1 MIGVVN
7 PATISS
13 GGIMDAVKPDEFL
26 QQLIA
31 ARETFWEKMNAERKS
46 YGAEKPLTPAIVL
59 RRLQFGVVMERKA
72 AEVTAPWVS
81 KIPDLDLQQPMSE
94 YVVNELKHTSIL
106 RKRISDLNGD
116 PDALWNSPLAE
127 LKELWDFHAGLSSL
141 CELIASVQFG
151 HEEFFPRTS
160 KSFIE
165 RVAAIDRTTA
175 AIYRDV
181 LLAEEEGH
189 EWIAPEILKR
199 YATDG
204 GMQQKCLVALK
215 TGCELFGRAIQ
226 SFNRSMPE

>member
-1 MIGVVN
+1 ME
-7 PATISS
+7 ALQ
-13 GGIMDAVKPDEFL
+13 PDEFL

-31 ARETFWEKMNAERKS
+31 TREAFWEKMNAERKS

-106 RKRISDLNGD
+106 RRRISDLKGD
-116 PDALWNSPLAE
+116 PDSLWNNPLAE
-127 LKELWDFHAGLSSL
+127 LKQLWDFHAGLGSL

-165 RVAAIDRTTA
+165 RVGAIDPTTA

-181 LLAEEEGH
+181 LLAEEAGH

-199 YATDG
+199 YATDAES
-204 GMQQKCLVALK
+204 QQKCLAALK
-215 TGCELFGRAIQ
+215 SGCELFGRAIQ
-226 SFNRSMPE
+226 SFNQSMPA

>member
-1 MIGVVN
+1 
-7 PATISS
+7 
-13 GGIMDAVKPDEFL
+13 MDALKPNEFL

-31 ARETFWEKMNAERKS
+31 TREAFWEKMNAERKS

-116 PDALWNSPLAE
+116 PDGLWNSPLVE
-127 LKELWDFHAGLSSL
+127 LKELWDFHAGLGSL

-165 RVAAIDRTTA
+165 RVSAVDPTTA

-199 YATDG
+199 YATDAET
-204 GMQQKCLVALK
+204 QQKCLAALK

-226 SFNRSMPE
+226 SFNRTMPA